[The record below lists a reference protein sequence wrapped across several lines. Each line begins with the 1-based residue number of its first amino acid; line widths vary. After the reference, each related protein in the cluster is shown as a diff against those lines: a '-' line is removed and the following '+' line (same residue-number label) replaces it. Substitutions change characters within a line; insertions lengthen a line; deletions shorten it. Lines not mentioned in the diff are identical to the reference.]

1 MHPKITVYQ
10 PKVPLSIINGRV
22 EELFDVFLK
31 ENRYLLRYL
40 VLNEAANLEN
50 WEIGHVS

>member
-1 MHPKITVYQ
+1 MYPKITVYQ
-10 PKVPLSIINGRV
+10 PKVPLSIINGRI

-40 VLNEAANLEN
+40 VLNEAANLK
-50 WEIGHVS
+50 